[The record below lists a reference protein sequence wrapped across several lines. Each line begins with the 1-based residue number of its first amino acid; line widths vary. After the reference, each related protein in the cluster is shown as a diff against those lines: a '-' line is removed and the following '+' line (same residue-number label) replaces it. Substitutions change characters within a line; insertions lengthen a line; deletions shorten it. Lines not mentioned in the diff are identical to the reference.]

1 MSAAVSIYIYDHT
14 PSGQSRLYKHR
25 KFSVHGIQYH
35 MLCFKHTG
43 VRCTTAVHHGPVF
56 TCQRVKNLLYGT
68 ISYVV
73 FHNIVI
79 TTTVLFL

>member
-25 KFSVHGIQYH
+25 KSSVH
-35 MLCFKHTG
+35 
-43 VRCTTAVHHGPVF
+43 
-56 TCQRVKNLLYGT
+56 GT

-73 FHNIVI
+73 FQNIVI
-79 TTTVLFL
+79 ATVLFLYTCFTPPDFRPYKKLLVCPLDGKPY